1 MFNLG
6 VYFLKV
12 FWCCACVCN
21 CALLYGGLEPSLG
34 SRLLPAE
41 PLSSSNSEELISLAF
56 YNLYYD
62 LIFDHFNPFSNL
74 MPIGSPSLWPLA
86 APNTIL
92 SLHLWAL
99 GIAYK

>member
-1 MFNLG
+1 M
-6 VYFLKV
+6 
-12 FWCCACVCN
+12 
-21 CALLYGGLEPSLG
+21 
-34 SRLLPAE
+34 
-41 PLSSSNSEELISLAF
+41 AF
-56 YNLYYD
+56 YNLYHD
-62 LIFDHFNPFSNL
+62 LIFGHFNPFSNL